1 MVDTK
6 QKYLDKFN
14 EFYELKN
21 GYKLSDDLSIR
32 YFEELVTLVSEV
44 CKPIKTDSS
53 LEAKTLWKTK

>member
-1 MVDTK
+1 MIGK
-6 QKYLDKFN
+6 AKYLGRFK
-14 EFYELKN
+14 ELYELKN
-21 GYKLSDDLSIR
+21 GYKLSDDLSVR